1 MDLIEKVKNLI
12 SLMNENGLAE
22 IEVEEDATKIRL
34 KRNSPDSIQTSIQ
47 LPDVKPSLQEGTT
60 KYLTSKSESNISEVV
75 APMVGTFYTSAPGA
89 DPYVAI
95 GDEVGEETVVC
106 IIEAMKIM
114 NEVKAE
120 TKGKIVEILVENG
133 TAVEYG
139 QPLFS
144 VEISEEGNG

>member
-22 IEVEEDATKIRL
+22 IEVEEEATKIRL
-34 KRNSPDSIQTSIQ
+34 KRNSLDSIQTSIQ
-47 LPDVKPSLQEGTT
+47 LPDVKSSLQEGTT
-60 KYLTSKSESNISEVV
+60 KYLTSKNESNVSEVV

-95 GDEVGEETVVC
+95 GDDVGEETVVC

-133 TAVEYG
+133 AAVEYG
-139 QPLFS
+139 
-144 VEISEEGNG
+144 

>member
-1 MDLIEKVKNLI
+1 MDLIEKVKKLI
-12 SLMNENGLAE
+12 SLMNESGLAE
-22 IEVEEDATKIRL
+22 IEVEEEATKIRL
-34 KRNSPDSIQTSIQ
+34 KRNSMDSIQTSIQ
-47 LPDVKPSLQEGTT
+47 LSDVKSSLSEGTT
-60 KYLTSKSESNISEVV
+60 KYLTSQEGPSVSEVV

-95 GDEVGEETVVC
+95 GDEIGEETVVC

-120 TKGKIVEILVENG
+120 IKGKIVDILVENG

-139 QPLFS
+139 QSLFS
-144 VEISEEGNG
+144 VEPSGEGSG

>member
-12 SLMNENGLAE
+12 LLMNENGLAE
-22 IEVEEDATKIRL
+22 IEIEEESTKIRL
-34 KRNSPDSIQTSIQ
+34 KKSSSDAIQTSIQ

-144 VEISEEGNG
+144 VEPSGEGSG

>member
-1 MDLIEKVKNLI
+1 MDLIEKVKNLVL
-12 SLMNENGLAE
+12 LMNENNLAE
-22 IEVEEDATKIRL
+22 LEVEEEATKIRL
-34 KRNSPDSIQTSIQ
+34 KRNSVDAIQTSIH
-47 LPDVKPSLQEGTT
+47 LPDVSPSLPGSST
-60 KYLTSKSESNISEVV
+60 KYLTSKRDSKVSEVV

-89 DPYVAI
+89 EPYV
-95 GDEVGEETVVC
+95 EVGDDVDEEKVVC

-120 TKGKIVEILVENG
+120 VKGKIKEILVENG

-144 VEISEEGNG
+144 IEASEESD

>member
-47 LPDVKPSLQEGTT
+47 LPDVKSSLQEGTT

-120 TKGKIVEILVENG
+120 IKGKIVEILVENG

-144 VEISEEGNG
+144 VDTSGEGSG